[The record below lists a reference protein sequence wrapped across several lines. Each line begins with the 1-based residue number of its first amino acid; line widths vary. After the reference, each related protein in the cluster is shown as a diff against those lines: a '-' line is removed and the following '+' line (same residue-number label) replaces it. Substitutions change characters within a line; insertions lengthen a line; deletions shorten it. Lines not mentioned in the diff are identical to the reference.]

1 MLCDVSI
8 MGQVVISFFFPVVDF
23 FSDGQQD
30 GACIGTTF
38 SKFETK
44 GDEILMYYVGGGN

>member
-1 MLCDVSI
+1 MLRNVSI
-8 MGQVVISFFFPVVDF
+8 MGQVVISFFFYVDF

-30 GACIGTTF
+30 GACLGTTF
-38 SKFETK
+38 SKFENK